1 MKERP
6 IIFSAP
12 MVRAILE
19 GRKTQ
24 TRRIVKDNPV
34 DIVTLIGADD
44 KPTGEYGLCFHPS
57 VIERRVSCP
66 YGQPGDRL
74 WVRERGWMAPSKT
87 AFTPYVGNER
97 SSPPLNPD
105 NLPYKACPSIHM
117 PRWASRIDLE
127 ITGIRVE
134 RLCNITPEDCW
145 AEGLEAWLENDDN
158 LPKYE
163 DGSPG
168 KYMNEKT
175 AFRALWQSI
184 NGPGS
189 WIENPWVWAVKFK
202 RISP

>member
-1 MKERP
+1 MVERP
-6 IIFSAP
+6 IIFSGP

-24 TRRIVKDNPV
+24 TRRVVKGNPI

-74 WVRERGWMAPSKT
+74 WVRETRGINRHGDVVYRADTSDFSHDVRDENQKWK
-87 AFTPYVGNER
+87 
-97 SSPPLNPD
+97 
-105 NLPYKACPSIHM
+105 PSIHM
-117 PRWASRIDLE
+117 PRRASRITLE
-127 ITGIRVE
+127 VLRVRVE
-134 RLCNITPEDCW
+134 RLQEISEEDAK
-145 AEGLEAWLENDDN
+145 AEGAEMQPAETGQLDANGNPIE
-158 LPKYE
+158 K
-163 DGSPG
+163 GSYRLG
-168 KYMNEKT
+168 FYS
-175 AFRALWQSI
+175 LWESI

-189 WIENPWVWAVKFK
+189 WIENPWVWAVKFP